1 MVSDIPQIRQI
12 SLHGYVDSYWADSVV
27 DRKSTSR
34 CCFSLGSVV
43 SACFSRKKTSVAL
56 SMTEAEYIIAFLA
69 IKEDMR
75 LINFLAGLFNL
86 ELETT
91 CILCDN

>member
-1 MVSDIPQIRQI
+1 
-12 SLHGYVDSYWADSVV
+12 
-27 DRKSTSR
+27 
-34 CCFSLGSVV
+34 V
-43 SACFSRKKTSVAL
+43 SACFSKKQTSVAL
-56 SMTEAEYIIAFLA
+56 SMTKVEYIIEFLA